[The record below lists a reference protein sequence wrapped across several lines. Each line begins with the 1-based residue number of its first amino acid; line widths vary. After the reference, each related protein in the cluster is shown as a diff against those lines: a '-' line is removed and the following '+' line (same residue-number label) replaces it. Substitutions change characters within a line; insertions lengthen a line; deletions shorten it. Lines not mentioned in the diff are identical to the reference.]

1 MANLKLTQYEFG
13 SIAENGVVKGLNGKG
28 YDAMLDLYNHLRIYG
43 KEDEKDIGLH
53 AFAYLFRRLGPP
65 KGGCNPQK
73 LAHYR
78 IPCSDNIF
86 LAITLGTEIEIE
98 VYADKKIA
106 VNYLDWFFAPIKAWF
121 DNCTDWCIEN
131 KQQVIYDQSF
141 GFMPADK
148 QEKLGPY
155 LEADLKR
162 WELTL
167 PLDRQKAFQKLR
179 NKEEVV
185 FTVTDK
191 NDFFAWKA
199 IESEQFRNEYKEI
212 DPFPIPSGDFDTIYA
227 WHKELHEN
235 TLVSV
240 ARDMYK
246 CVNDTI
252 RELLKPVLIDGVY
265 CNIFGSVEVVGDE
278 NTAKEA
284 DSRKWKHA
292 GNGFIEYD
300 LHDYEN
306 WNSMCMMAREKG
318 NGDVQLGFQKFFAP
332 HKNADLLINR
342 KNRKVK
348 K

>member
-1 MANLKLTQYEFG
+1 MDNLKLSQYEFG
-13 SIAENGVVKGLNGKG
+13 AIAESGAVKGLNGKG

-43 KEDEKDIGLH
+43 KEDENDIGLH

-73 LAHYR
+73 LAYYR
-78 IPCSDNIF
+78 IPCNDKIF

-98 VYADKKIA
+98 VHAEKELAIS
-106 VNYLDWFFAPIKAWF
+106 YLDWFFAPIKTWF

-131 KQQVIYDQSF
+131 KQQVIYDQSYAL
-141 GFMPADK
+141 MDAEK
-148 QEKLGPY
+148 QEKFAPY

-167 PLDRQKAFQKLR
+167 PQERQDNLNNLR
-179 NKEEVV
+179 AKGTSIY
-185 FTVTDK
+185 TVTDK

-199 IESEQFRNEYKEI
+199 VESEQFRNEYKEI
-212 DPFPIPSGDFDTIYA
+212 EAFPLPSGDFETIYC
-227 WHKELHEN
+227 WHKNLHET
-235 TLVSV
+235 TLVPFV
-240 ARDMYK
+240 RDMYK
-246 CVNDTI
+246 VVNDTI

-265 CNIFGSVEVVGDE
+265 CNIFGSVEIVGDE
-278 NTAKEA
+278 TTAKEA
-284 DSRKWKHA
+284 DGRKWKHA

-300 LHDYEN
+300 LHDYAN
-306 WNSMCMMAREKG
+306 WNDLCLMARSKG
-318 NGDVQLGFQKFFAP
+318 NGDIQLGFQKFFAP
-332 HKNADLLINR
+332 QKNADLLINR